1 MPRVQGAPRGVIP
14 MMIAGRRD
22 GFPVIRLPRFGRA
35 TLTCVEYLGQEFYHI
50 STTRAGDR
58 KYVVTA
64 KTDIHPSLWDD
75 DFYRAVALTIGVT
88 EDELRRA
95 VRERREGEGET

>member
-1 MPRVQGAPRGVIP
+1 
-14 MMIAGRRD
+14 MIVGRRD

-35 TLTCVEYLGQEFYHI
+35 TLTCVEYLGKEFYHI

-64 KTDIHPSLWDD
+64 KTDIHPSLWGD
-75 DFYRAVALTIGVT
+75 DFYRAVALTIGV
-88 EDELRRA
+88 EEGA
-95 VRERREGEGET
+95 VRQAAREFFEKGQVAV

>member
-1 MPRVQGAPRGVIP
+1 
-14 MMIAGRRD
+14 MMVVGRRD
-22 GFPVIRLPRFGRA
+22 GLPVILLPRFGRA
-35 TLTCVEYLGQEFYHI
+35 TLTCVEYLGKEFYHI

-75 DFYRAVALTIGVT
+75 DFCRAAALTIGVE
-88 EDELRRA
+88 EDELRWA
-95 VRERREGEGET
+95 VREFLAGEGMQHEA